1 MTLET
6 ERLILRS
13 WKEDD
18 AESLYKYAKNPE
30 VGPIAGWPVHTSVEN
45 SREIIKSVLAAD
57 ETYAVCLREDNV
69 AIGSIGLITPAQ
81 SHTKAADDEIEIGYW
96 IGVPY
101 WGQGLI
107 PEAVRAL
114 QKHAFLDL
122 GCSAMWC
129 GYYDGNEKS
138 KRCQE
143 KCGFKYHHTEEN
155 KPCALMGDVRTE
167 HFTYL
172 TKEQW
177 SDTQDEQK
185 VNSSL
190 HNCQKGYASVNEKRM
205 NMLIDFDGLTI
216 IIGIVIYIL
225 ICIFIHKKYK
235 KEKIYYVFSTI
246 MFCYFMCI
254 AKLTLFPIVMI
265 GLPANIKESINI
277 IPFHNGINR
286 TDILNL
292 IMTIPLGI
300 GIPFITKI
308 NNIKKILLLG
318 LCFGLG
324 IETIQYLETFLT
336 KGFSHRIIDIND
348 VIFNFTGTV
357 IGFFVLYVFSRLFI
371 KMKEENLNAFWK
383 HVYKTCDSVSIK

>member
-1 MTLET
+1 MQVLM
-6 ERLILRS
+6 
-13 WKEDD
+13 KE
-18 AESLYKYAKNPE
+18 
-30 VGPIAGWPVHTSVEN
+30 
-45 SREIIKSVLAAD
+45 
-57 ETYAVCLREDNV
+57 
-69 AIGSIGLITPAQ
+69 
-81 SHTKAADDEIEIGYW
+81 
-96 IGVPY
+96 
-101 WGQGLI
+101 
-107 PEAVRAL
+107 
-114 QKHAFLDL
+114 
-122 GCSAMWC
+122 
-129 GYYDGNEKS
+129 
-138 KRCQE
+138 
-143 KCGFKYHHTEEN
+143 
-155 KPCALMGDVRTE
+155 
-167 HFTYL
+167 
-172 TKEQW
+172 
-177 SDTQDEQK
+177 
-185 VNSSL
+185 
-190 HNCQKGYASVNEKRM
+190 RM

-254 AKLTLFPIVMI
+254 AKLKLFPIVMI

-336 KGFSHRIIDIND
+336 KGFSYRIIDIND

>member
-1 MTLET
+1 
-6 ERLILRS
+6 
-13 WKEDD
+13 
-18 AESLYKYAKNPE
+18 
-30 VGPIAGWPVHTSVEN
+30 
-45 SREIIKSVLAAD
+45 
-57 ETYAVCLREDNV
+57 
-69 AIGSIGLITPAQ
+69 
-81 SHTKAADDEIEIGYW
+81 
-96 IGVPY
+96 
-101 WGQGLI
+101 
-107 PEAVRAL
+107 
-114 QKHAFLDL
+114 
-122 GCSAMWC
+122 
-129 GYYDGNEKS
+129 
-138 KRCQE
+138 
-143 KCGFKYHHTEEN
+143 
-155 KPCALMGDVRTE
+155 
-167 HFTYL
+167 
-172 TKEQW
+172 
-177 SDTQDEQK
+177 
-185 VNSSL
+185 
-190 HNCQKGYASVNEKRM
+190 
-205 NMLIDFDGLTI
+205 MLIDFDGLTI

-348 VIFNFTGTV
+348 VIFNELCLGNGDSPGCRSPHVVTGV
-357 IGFFVLYVFSRLFI
+357 VAILHIDAVEQQI
-371 KMKEENLNAFWK
+371 
-383 HVYKTCDSVSIK
+383 VSLVGGDEVEANPTSGHFAHRKA

>member
-1 MTLET
+1 M
-6 ERLILRS
+6 IL
-13 WKEDD
+13 
-18 AESLYKYAKNPE
+18 
-30 VGPIAGWPVHTSVEN
+30 T
-45 SREIIKSVLAAD
+45 
-57 ETYAVCLREDNV
+57 
-69 AIGSIGLITPAQ
+69 
-81 SHTKAADDEIEIGYW
+81 
-96 IGVPY
+96 
-101 WGQGLI
+101 
-107 PEAVRAL
+107 
-114 QKHAFLDL
+114 
-122 GCSAMWC
+122 
-129 GYYDGNEKS
+129 
-138 KRCQE
+138 
-143 KCGFKYHHTEEN
+143 
-155 KPCALMGDVRTE
+155 
-167 HFTYL
+167 
-172 TKEQW
+172 
-177 SDTQDEQK
+177 
-185 VNSSL
+185 NSSL

-371 KMKEENLNAFWK
+371 TTEFTSQGVKLKKTGKAPERLEEDFVDIPDLAQTFVVTCALLNIPFRFTGLQSLKIKETYRIAALRTELKKLGYVIEEENDSILMWNGERCEPEEIPVIDTYEDHRMAMAFAPAVICHPNLLIADPQVVTKSYPGYWEDLK
-383 HVYKTCDSVSIK
+383 QAGFQVINEG

>member
-1 MTLET
+1 MIN
-6 ERLILRS
+6 ILVN
-13 WKEDD
+13 K
-18 AESLYKYAKNPE
+18 
-30 VGPIAGWPVHTSVEN
+30 
-45 SREIIKSVLAAD
+45 IK
-57 ETYAVCLREDNV
+57 T
-69 AIGSIGLITPAQ
+69 
-81 SHTKAADDEIEIGYW
+81 
-96 IGVPY
+96 
-101 WGQGLI
+101 
-107 PEAVRAL
+107 
-114 QKHAFLDL
+114 
-122 GCSAMWC
+122 
-129 GYYDGNEKS
+129 
-138 KRCQE
+138 
-143 KCGFKYHHTEEN
+143 
-155 KPCALMGDVRTE
+155 
-167 HFTYL
+167 
-172 TKEQW
+172 
-177 SDTQDEQK
+177 
-185 VNSSL
+185 NSSL

-254 AKLTLFPIVMI
+254 AKMTLFPIVMI

>member
-1 MTLET
+1 
-6 ERLILRS
+6 
-13 WKEDD
+13 
-18 AESLYKYAKNPE
+18 
-30 VGPIAGWPVHTSVEN
+30 
-45 SREIIKSVLAAD
+45 
-57 ETYAVCLREDNV
+57 
-69 AIGSIGLITPAQ
+69 
-81 SHTKAADDEIEIGYW
+81 
-96 IGVPY
+96 
-101 WGQGLI
+101 
-107 PEAVRAL
+107 
-114 QKHAFLDL
+114 
-122 GCSAMWC
+122 
-129 GYYDGNEKS
+129 
-138 KRCQE
+138 
-143 KCGFKYHHTEEN
+143 
-155 KPCALMGDVRTE
+155 
-167 HFTYL
+167 
-172 TKEQW
+172 
-177 SDTQDEQK
+177 
-185 VNSSL
+185 
-190 HNCQKGYASVNEKRM
+190 
-205 NMLIDFDGLTI
+205 MLIDFDGLTI

-336 KGFSHRIIDIND
+336 KGFSYRIIDIND

-371 KMKEENLNAFWK
+371 KRACGHFFRPLCLYSFYNLE
-383 HVYKTCDSVSIK
+383 D

>member
-6 ERLILRS
+6 ERLILRP

-69 AIGSIGLITPAQ
+69 AIGSIGLTPPAQ

-177 SDTQDEQK
+177 SDSQDK
-185 VNSSL
+185 VNFMEVKNCEKALLVIDMQNVYVGEKHARFFQYNNSDLL
-190 HNCQKGYASVNEKRM
+190 HEVNKI
-205 NMLIDFDGLTI
+205 IDANENNL
-216 IIGIVIYIL
+216 VIYIKNVMKKNL
-225 ICIFIHKKYK
+225 INKF
-235 KEKIYYVFSTI
+235 
-246 MFCYFMCI
+246 
-254 AKLTLFPIVMI
+254 A
-265 GLPANIKESINI
+265 
-277 IPFHNGINR
+277 PFHAYEVIVNEAA
-286 TDILNL
+286 
-292 IMTIPLGI
+292 I
-300 GIPFITKI
+300 GT
-308 NNIKKILLLG
+308 
-318 LCFGLG
+318 
-324 IETIQYLETFLT
+324 
-336 KGFSHRIIDIND
+336 
-348 VIFNFTGTV
+348 
-357 IGFFVLYVFSRLFI
+357 
-371 KMKEENLNAFWK
+371 M
-383 HVYKTCDSVSIK
+383 

>member
-6 ERLILRS
+6 ERLILRP

-336 KGFSHRIIDIND
+336 KGFSYRIIDIND